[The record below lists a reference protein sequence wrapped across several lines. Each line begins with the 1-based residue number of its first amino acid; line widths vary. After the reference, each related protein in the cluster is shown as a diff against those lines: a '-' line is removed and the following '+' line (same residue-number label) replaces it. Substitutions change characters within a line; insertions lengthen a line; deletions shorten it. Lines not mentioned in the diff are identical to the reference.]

1 MEFQYLATGTAPGHG
16 EMAVHAVNV
25 PVSVSGMDVAPG
37 ELVHMDGNGAVK
49 FPADRLDDVLENV
62 RALEERED
70 ALQDRVANATSAAEV
85 RAAFAG
91 EAYGEGEEDGE
102 GEGDEEIDR

>member
-1 MEFQYLATGTAPGHG
+1 
-16 EMAVHAVNV
+16 MAVHAVNV

-37 ELVHMDGNGAVK
+37 EIVHMDGNGAVK

-62 RALEERED
+62 RALEEREE
-70 ALQDRVANATSAAEV
+70 ALQERVADATSAAEV

-91 EAYGEGEEDGE
+91 EEYGEDDESAEDGE
-102 GEGDEEIDR
+102 SGESTGE